1 MLCLC
6 QCFIGLIW
14 LVEFV
19 MRVKGLVACG
29 VNGNGEEEVLVSR
42 GWVQVRYRWLFGLSV
57 KDHGGGGR
65 DCEGLRRVGW
75 SPVLVY
81 DVALSA

>member
-1 MLCLC
+1 LLCLC
-6 QCFIGLIW
+6 RCFIGLIW

-42 GWVQVRYRWLFGLSV
+42 G
-57 KDHGGGGR
+57 
-65 DCEGLRRVGW
+65 
-75 SPVLVY
+75 
-81 DVALSA
+81 